1 MPPVYRAL
9 RALTGA
15 LVRLFFREV
24 AVEGLRHVPGARGG
38 LLVAWHPNGI
48 VDPAL
53 ILARFPRRI
62 VFGARDGLLRWPV
75 VGPLMRALGTVPIY
89 RPQDADDDGPAGE
102 AARRTANARSL
113 DALAAEV
120 AGGSFAALFPEG
132 VSHDLPHVAEIRSGA
147 ARLWGRA
154 SAMAREAGRPAP
166 ALMPVGLHYEDK
178 DRFRSRVLVVFH
190 PSLEVDEA
198 SREAVEA
205 GDAAAVD
212 ALTAR
217 IERALVTT
225 AHATDDWD
233 LHHTMHRAA
242 SLVRAEA
249 ARRAGTRAEAPSTAE
264 RTLGMAQMW
273 TGYEAR
279 RATHAPELAAL
290 REAVDAYERRLDA
303 LGLDDADLDRPP
315 RVVRDPLLWAL
326 LVLQAVGVFLVLPL
340 AVAVGYAVS
349 GPPHL
354 LLKALARRYARAEK
368 DAATVKL
375 LGGVVLYPLAWTVAA
390 VFAYVATAR
399 AQALV
404 PWLPD
409 APGLAALAAFALS
422 AVGAVAALRYTEIAR
437 ATLRARTVRLTR
449 ARRRTAVGQL
459 RERRAVLHDRLVA
472 MADGL
477 VLPASLSDRIG

>member
-1 MPPVYRAL
+1 MAAPSLTYRAL

-24 AVEGLRHVPGARGG
+24 AVEGVRHVPAARGG

-53 ILARFPRRI
+53 ILAQFPRRL
-62 VFGARDGLLRWPV
+62 VFGARDGLLRWPLL
-75 VGPLMRALGTVPIY
+75 GALMRALGTVPIY
-89 RPQDADDDGPAGE
+89 RPQDAGAGDDE
-102 AARRTANARSL
+102 AARRAANAASL

-120 AGGSFAALFPEG
+120 ASGSFAALFPEG
-132 VSHDLPHVAEIRSGA
+132 VSHDLPHVADVRSGA

-154 SAMAREAGRPAP
+154 SALARQAGAPPP
-166 ALMPVGLHYEDK
+166 ALIPVGLHYEDK
-178 DRFRSRVLVVFH
+178 DRFRSRALVVFH
-190 PSLEVDEA
+190 PSLDVP
-198 SREAVEA
+198 
-205 GDAAAVD
+205 DAAAVEADDAAAID

-225 AHATDDWD
+225 AHATDDWE

-242 SLVRAEA
+242 SLVRAET
-249 ARRAGTRAEAPSTAE
+249 ARRAGVPVGEMTPGE
-264 RTLGMAQMW
+264 RVLGMAQMW
-273 TGYEAR
+273 TGYQSR

-290 REAVDAYERRLDA
+290 REAVDAYERRLEA

-315 RVVRDPLLWAL
+315 RIVRDPLLWAL
-326 LVLQAVGVFLVLPL
+326 LVVQAVGVFLVLPL
-340 AVAVGYAVS
+340 VVAVGYVVS

-354 LLKALARRYARAEK
+354 LLKVLARRYARAEK

-375 LGGVVLYPLAWTVAA
+375 LGGLVLYPLAWTVAA
-390 VFAYVATAR
+390 VFAYVATDR
-399 AQALV
+399 AQAFV

-409 APGLAALAAFALS
+409 APGWAALAAFALS
-422 AVGAVAALRYTEIAR
+422 AVGALAALRYTEIAR
-437 ATLRARTVRLTR
+437 ATLRALTVRLTR
-449 ARRRTAVGQL
+449 ARRRTAVEQL

-477 VLPASLSDRIG
+477 DLPATLADRVG